1 MRVGLVADT
10 HGLAD
15 PRLERL
21 FRGCGLILHA
31 GDVTGPAVLQ
41 ALAAI
46 APVRTVRGNNDL
58 GPFGDSL
65 PLTFREDLGALSALV
80 VHELWAPGRLS
91 AQARAAFAGGRP
103 DVVVYG
109 HSHRAGV
116 ELDGGVL
123 YLNPGSAGPRRFHL
137 PRSAAVLEIRGRRA
151 AFTVHDLERH
161 DLGPLLEPFRA
172 AL

>member
-21 FRGCGLILHA
+21 FRGCALILHA
-31 GDVTGPAVLQ
+31 GDVTGPAVLE

-65 PLTFREDLGALSALV
+65 PLTCREDLGALSALV
-80 VHELWAPGRLS
+80 VHEPGRRGATRPRPAPPS
-91 AQARAAFAGGRP
+91 RAGGPTSWSTATRTAP
-103 DVVVYG
+103 A
-109 HSHRAGV
+109 SSSTTA
-116 ELDGGVL
+116 
-123 YLNPGSAGPRRFHL
+123 S
-137 PRSAAVLEIRGRRA
+137 S
-151 AFTVHDLERH
+151 T
-161 DLGPLLEPFRA
+161 
-172 AL
+172 

>member
-21 FRGCGLILHA
+21 FRGCALILHA
-31 GDVTGPAVLQ
+31 GDVTGPAVLE

-46 APVRTVRGNNDL
+46 APVRAARGNNDL
-58 GPFGDSL
+58 GPFGESL
-65 PLTFREDLGALSALV
+65 PLTLREGLGRLSALV

-91 AQARAAFAGGRP
+91 AHARAAFARERP
-103 DVVVYG
+103 DVVVFG

-116 ELDGGVL
+116 EVGEGVL

-137 PRSAAVLEIRGRRA
+137 PRSAAVLEVRGRSA
-151 AFTVHDLERH
+151 VFTVHDLERH
-161 DLGPLLEPFRA
+161 DLGPLLEPYRA